1 MAKKT
6 TGAAPPRGA
15 RVDRGVLTGLIGFHL
30 RLAQIAVSRD
40 FATTLDTL
48 DVTPGIFAVLVL
60 IDTNAGLKQ
69 TELANAVGL
78 DRSSMVA
85 VIDNLERR
93 GLVRRLAVA
102 TDRRANAL
110 RLTAAGKDLLKKA
123 KRLVAA
129 HEARL
134 AENLAA
140 GERVALVAMLDRIFP
155 EQR

>member
-1 MAKKT
+1 MGKGTAIA
-6 TGAAPPRGA
+6 TGARASL
-15 RVDRGVLTGLIGFHL
+15 VDRGLLTGLIGFHL
-30 RLAQIAVSRD
+30 RLAQIAVFRD
-40 FATTLDTL
+40 FATSLGALDL
-48 DVTPGIFAVLVL
+48 TPGIFAVLVL
-60 IDTNAGLKQ
+60 IETNTGLKQ

-78 DRSSMVA
+78 DRSSMVP

-93 GLVRRLAVA
+93 GLVRRQAVA

-110 RLTAAGKDLLKKA
+110 RLTAAGTALLRKA

-134 AENLAA
+134 AQHLAA

>member
-6 TGAAPPRGA
+6 TSAAPPRGA

-30 RLAQIAVSRD
+30 RLAQIAVFRD

>member
-6 TGAAPPRGA
+6 TGAATPRGA

-30 RLAQIAVSRD
+30 RLAQIAVFRD
-40 FATTLDTL
+40 FATTLATL

>member
-1 MAKKT
+1 MGRKKAIVA
-6 TGAAPPRGA
+6 GAHGSA
-15 RVDRGVLTGLIGFHL
+15 VDRGLLTGLIGFHL
-30 RLAQIAVSRD
+30 RLAQIAVFRD
-40 FATTLDTL
+40 FAATLGVL
-48 DVTPGIFAVLVL
+48 DLTPGIFAVLVL
-60 IDTNAGLKQ
+60 IEANTGLKQ

-78 DRSSMVA
+78 DRSSMVP

-93 GLVRRLAVA
+93 GLVRRQAVA

-110 RLTAAGKDLLKKA
+110 RLTAAGSALLKKA

-155 EQR
+155 DQR

>member
-1 MAKKT
+1 MAKKAI
-6 TGAAPPRGA
+6 GAGPRGT

-30 RLAQIAVSRD
+30 RLAQIAVFRD
-40 FATTLDTL
+40 FATTLGAL

-60 IDTNAGLKQ
+60 IDSNADMKQ

-93 GLVRRLAVA
+93 GLVRRLTVA

-110 RLTAAGKDLLKKA
+110 HLTTAGSALLKKA

-129 HEARL
+129 HETRL

-155 EQR
+155 GQR